1 MGDWIALTVLAAVV
15 LVPLGWGVWHDR
27 RETRALAVRADIQ
40 STVDHTLHGQSL
52 VSVWVTAG
60 ALGRAGRVEISV
72 PSGWEPLLTE
82 VWPAVL
88 ARVPRGYELVIRP
101 SRADADSDRPQPN
114 SLRRAA

>member
-15 LVPLGWGVWHDR
+15 LAPLGWGAWHDR
-27 RETRALAVRADIQ
+27 REARALAVRADIQ

-60 ALGRAGRVEISV
+60 ALGRPGRVEISV
-72 PSGWEPLLTE
+72 PSGWEPLLAE

-101 SRADADSDRPQPN
+101 SRSDADVDRPQPD

>member
-15 LVPLGWGVWHDR
+15 LAPLGWGAWHDR

-60 ALGRAGRVEISV
+60 ALGRAGRIEISV
-72 PSGWEPLLTE
+72 PSGWEPLLAE

-101 SRADADSDRPQPN
+101 SRSDTDADRPQPD

>member
-15 LVPLGWGVWHDR
+15 LAPLGWGVWHDR

-101 SRADADSDRPQPN
+101 SWADADSDRAQPD

>member
-1 MGDWIALTVLAAVV
+1 MGDWIALTVLATVV
-15 LVPLGWGVWHDR
+15 LAPLGWGVWHDHR
-27 RETRALAVRADIQ
+27 AARALAVRADIQ

-60 ALGRAGRVEISV
+60 ALGRPGRIEISV

-88 ARVPRGYELVIRP
+88 ARMPRGYELVIRP
-101 SRADADSDRPQPN
+101 SWAEAVADQPRSDA
-114 SLRRAA
+114 LRRAA